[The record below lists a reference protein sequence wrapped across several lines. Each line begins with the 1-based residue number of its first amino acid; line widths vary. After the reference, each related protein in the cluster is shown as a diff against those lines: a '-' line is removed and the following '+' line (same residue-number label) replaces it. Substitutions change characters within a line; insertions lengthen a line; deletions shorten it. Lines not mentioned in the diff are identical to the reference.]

1 MSRRKAKLNMK
12 YLMTSL
18 LCMAPLAAFAGPFGL
33 DIGKTFND
41 YPEVVFEKHKNN
53 IYIVKRIPA
62 PNKFFDTYVVVV
74 SAKSGICKI
83 RAISETTQ
91 TSKYGTELNALY
103 NLMQDALDKKYKT
116 TYKKKLYSYLEQ
128 GSLWNEPKYY
138 MMGLLQKEREAVTIW
153 RANLASNN
161 IQNIT
166 MSQTAVDQ
174 QSGFIVLDYVGVNL
188 DDCNSET
195 SADNEDGL

>member
-1 MSRRKAKLNMK
+1 
-12 YLMTSL
+12 
-18 LCMAPLAAFAGPFGL
+18 
-33 DIGKTFND
+33 
-41 YPEVVFEKHKNN
+41 
-53 IYIVKRIPA
+53 
-62 PNKFFDTYVVVV
+62 
-74 SAKSGICKI
+74 
-83 RAISETTQ
+83 
-91 TSKYGTELNALY
+91 
-103 NLMQDALDKKYKT
+103 
-116 TYKKKLYSYLEQ
+116 
-128 GSLWNEPKYY
+128 
-138 MMGLLQKEREAVTIW
+138 MGLLQKEREAVTIW